1 MDFVKVVFSLKAVL
15 IIFLYSSVNGHYI
28 CDPSSASL
36 PLTFI
41 NNQSYLASH
50 LGSRSQSIGI
60 NGVYR
65 NIAG

>member
-1 MDFVKVVFSLKAVL
+1 MD
-15 IIFLYSSVNGHYI
+15 YI
-28 CDPSSASL
+28 CDPTSASL

-41 NNQSYLASH
+41 SNQSYPAPH
-50 LGSRSQSIGI
+50 LGSRNQSIGI